1 MARKL
6 TLIEFT
12 KATATRSVGSRLR
25 VDDMSAVSLV
35 DKKKVAI
42 RVDEGVPSVETA
54 PAPDPEPR
62 KPRRAKADEPEPAE
76 PDGE

>member
-12 KATATRSVGSRLR
+12 QATATRLVGSRLR

-42 RVDEGVPSVETA
+42 RVDEGAAEVAAAES
-54 PAPDPEPR
+54 EPR
-62 KPRRAKADEPEPAE
+62 KPRRVKAAEPDQAAAE

>member
-12 KATATRSVGSRLR
+12 KATATRPPGSRLL

-42 RVDEGVPSVETA
+42 RVDEGAAEVAAVES
-54 PAPDPEPR
+54 EPR
-62 KPRRAKADEPEPAE
+62 KPRRAKADEPDQAAAE

>member
-12 KATATRSVGSRLR
+12 KATATRSVGSRLL

-42 RVDEGVPSVETA
+42 RVDEGAAEVAAVES
-54 PAPDPEPR
+54 EPR
-62 KPRRAKADEPEPAE
+62 KPRRAKADEPDQAATE

>member
-12 KATATRSVGSRLR
+12 KATATRSVGSRLL

-42 RVDEGVPSVETA
+42 RVDEGAAEVAAVES
-54 PAPDPEPR
+54 EPR
-62 KPRRAKADEPEPAE
+62 KPRRAKADEPDQAEAE